1 MELFR
6 LRQIQK
12 NRKISKKTLDPCLKE
27 AKENK
32 RTVLFLDAAHFVHAP
47 FVGFVWCLTR
57 IIIKSPSERQRF
69 NVLGAINAISLELI
83 TVVNTTYINA
93 NSICVM
99 LKKIKKQ
106 YEGKTITIILD
117 NARYQK
123 CKLVMELATVLNIE
137 LLYLPTYSPNLNIIE
152 RLWKF
157 VKNDC
162 LYSKYYDN
170 FAKFKQAIILSLK
183 ETQTKKK
190 ERLKKLVALN
200 FQTFKKAA

>member
-1 MELFR
+1 
-6 LRQIQK
+6 
-12 NRKISKKTLDPCLKE
+12 LDPCLKE
-27 AKENK
+27 AKEDK

-47 FVGFVWCLTR
+47 FIGFVWCLVR
-57 IIIKSPSERQRF
+57 VIIKAPSGRQRF
-69 NVLGAINAISLELI
+69 NVLGAINAVTLELI

-93 NSICVM
+93 NSICE
-99 LKKIKKQ
+99 LFKKIKKQ
-106 YEGKTITIILD
+106 YGEKTITIILD

-123 CKLVMELATVLNIE
+123 CKLVMEVANKLNIE

-170 FAKFKQAIILSLK
+170 FAKFKQAIILSL
-183 ETQTKKK
+183 EEAQTKKK
-190 ERLKKLVALN
+190 EELKSMLTLN
-200 FQTFKKAA
+200 FQIFKKTAWS

>member
-1 MELFR
+1 
-6 LRQIQK
+6 
-12 NRKISKKTLDPCLKE
+12 
-27 AKENK
+27 
-32 RTVLFLDAAHFVHAP
+32 
-47 FVGFVWCLTR
+47 
-57 IIIKSPSERQRF
+57 
-69 NVLGAINAISLELI
+69 
-83 TVVNTTYINA
+83 
-93 NSICVM
+93 
-99 LKKIKKQ
+99 
-106 YEGKTITIILD
+106 
-117 NARYQK
+117 
-123 CKLVMELATVLNIE
+123 MELATVLNIE

>member
-1 MELFR
+1 M
-6 LRQIQK
+6 
-12 NRKISKKTLDPCLKE
+12 
-27 AKENK
+27 
-32 RTVLFLDAAHFVHAP
+32 HAP